1 VQAEEGVVLE
11 ALERELSRGGQCYC
25 VVPRIADTE
34 EVAALVHKLA
44 PTARVMVANGQQAC
58 ALKLRLYAALSY
70 LCMRPALSY

>member
-1 VQAEEGVVLE
+1 VQAEEEVVLE

-44 PTARVMVANGQQAC
+44 PTARVMVANGQQA
-58 ALKLRLYAALSY
+58 
-70 LCMRPALSY
+70 